1 MALPAI
7 LGGITGIVKV
17 LGEGVKAFFGY
28 KQQKAIN
35 ETIEQSNDK
44 EMQLAWWQ
52 FLVSQDSPLN
62 KILRPLTAAY
72 FIGDFIYQRAFTGT
86 YEIITIV
93 PHFKLAGWEIG
104 PISNGL
110 VLTFVILVMFPL
122 RGIEKMVLRK
132 S

>member
-7 LGGITGIVKV
+7 GLGITAIAK
-17 LGEGVKAFFGY
+17 LFGEGVKAFFGY

-44 EMQLAWWQ
+44 DMQLAWWQ
-52 FLVSQDSPLN
+52 FLVAQDSPLN
-62 KILRPLTAAY
+62 KILRPLTATY

-86 YEIITIV
+86 YEVITIV
-93 PHFKLAGWEIG
+93 PHFTLGGWDVG
-104 PISNGL
+104 PITNGL
-110 VLTFVILVMFPL
+110 ILTFVILVMFPL

-132 S
+132 N